1 MADLSEKK
9 DGIVSKEETISP
21 GVTRFDSSTDSEFVK
36 PLDSPGKTEIATF
49 KDEENGTPE
58 GNWNGP
64 TETVTDFVTEIIHA
78 EDDPSLN
85 PWTFRTW
92 FLGFGL
98 SAFGSVLSTIYFF
111 KPQAL
116 SVSTIFLGCISYV
129 LGEMMSHL
137 IPRKGRIGRLLNPH
151 PVSNRSSFRSLLI
164 RNSSIEKN
172 MLLSLSCQVLRQVLH
187 KLYLCLLSISFITTK
202 SYSLWLALYL

>member
-1 MADLSEKK
+1 MADLNEKPDDFTTRTEK
-9 DGIVSKEETISP
+9 ISPTIS
-21 GVTRFDSSTDSEFVK
+21 RFDSATDSEFVTPLESPTK
-36 PLDSPGKTEIATF
+36 PEVSKLRDQ
-49 KDEENGTPE
+49 ENGIDDE
-58 GNWNGP
+58 NWNGP
-64 TETVTDFVTEIIHA
+64 AETARDFVTEIIHA

-116 SVSTIFLGCISYV
+116 GVSTIFLGCISYV

-137 IPRKGRIGRLLNPH
+137 IPRRGWIGRIINPH
-151 PVSNRSSFRSLLI
+151 PVSGYCFLTSLLTRSSLI
-164 RNSSIEKN
+164 VKS
-172 MLLSLSCQVLRQVLH
+172 MLLS
-187 KLYLCLLSISFITTK
+187 
-202 SYSLWLALYL
+202 